1 MRQNMQSFSCQSF
14 PVFATNLWPASVV
27 FVVER
32 HSDCWFLSEQ
42 GDYGR
47 RQIETETQ

>member
-1 MRQNMQSFSCQSF
+1 MRQNMQSHSCQSS
-14 PVFATNLWPASVV
+14 PVCATNLWPASVV

-42 GDYGR
+42 SDYAR
-47 RQIETETQ
+47 RQIETET